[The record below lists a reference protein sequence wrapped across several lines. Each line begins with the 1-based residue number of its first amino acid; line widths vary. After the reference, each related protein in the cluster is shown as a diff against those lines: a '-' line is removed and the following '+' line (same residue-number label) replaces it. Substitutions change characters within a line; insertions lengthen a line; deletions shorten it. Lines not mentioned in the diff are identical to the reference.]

1 MVARDPL
8 YPNAYVYAGLLA
20 MVASADANG
29 DGEVSGEEFLV
40 MMVPGTRAD
49 RE

>member
-1 MVARDPL
+1 MLRACWLPQGQGQIEKL
-8 YPNAYVYAGLLA
+8 
-20 MVASADANG
+20 VASADANG

>member
-20 MVASADANG
+20 MLLRGANG